1 MRINMENIVKYE
13 SGNPAWE
20 KKINTAGLFLGRVAI
35 ALLILITFLPFLLM
49 IHMSLKT
56 SMEIGINFWAL
67 PDKPQFSNYAYV
79 AGLLVRPIVNSM
91 FVVLVTLVG
100 QLLLVSLSGYAF
112 GKYEF
117 KGKNLLFFL
126 FTAVMMIPNV
136 LMLVPLFFIV
146 TRMGLFD
153 TYGALILPYIAGLQV
168 FGIIIARSFYSTLPT
183 SLFEAARIEGA
194 GDNYLFSRIALP
206 LSIPILITIGIQSLI
221 AIYNDYV
228 WPTLVLSGEM
238 KKVFSQAVVT
248 LTTGI
253 SIDYGIMTA
262 GFVVG
267 SIPLVLITSL
277 CLKYYLQGMLQ
288 GALKG

>member
-1 MRINMENIVKYE
+1 MEKLLEHTSQSSNSRVKPLFN
-13 SGNPAWE
+13 GV
-20 KKINTAGLFLGRVAI
+20 KLFLSRLSIV
-35 ALLILITFLPFLLM
+35 LLIFITFLPFLLM
-49 IHMSLKT
+49 VHMSLKT
-56 SMEIGINFWAL
+56 SMDIGINFWAL

-79 AGLLVRPIVNSM
+79 SGLLIRPIANSI
-91 FVVLVTLVG
+91 FVVLFTLAG
-100 QLLLVSLSGYAF
+100 QLFLVSLSGFAF
-112 GKYEF
+112 GKYDF
-117 KGKNLLFFL
+117 KGKNTLFFL
-126 FTAVMMIPNV
+126 FTAVMMIPSV
-136 LMLVPLFFIV
+136 LMLVPLFFII

-194 GDNYLFSRIALP
+194 GDGYLYSRIALP
-206 LSIPILITIGIQSLI
+206 LSVPILITIGIQSLI

-248 LTTGI
+248 LTSGYAV
-253 SIDYGIMTA
+253 DYGVMTA

-267 SIPLVLITSL
+267 SIPLVLVTSL
-277 CLKYYLQGMLQ
+277 CLKYYLQGLLQ
-288 GALKG
+288 GAVKG